1 MLPQRITRELV
12 VASLISET
20 TRLNLADYLN
30 KAKSISHDRES
41 LSANY
46 DVLLALRN
54 IWDYL
59 DKRRKEEDKVEKDI
73 IATRKEGYEEIMNP
87 IAELL
92 DAADP
97 HLSALNKEILLEER
111 KVGEAIKEQ
120 VADRDAL
127 AQFINDTIRAIT
139 IAPDNKELV
148 RIQKLLGT
156 EKSHKSQYGEY
167 APILSEVC
175 DELLKLIDGR
185 KKLIIDGEK
194 LQERMDKAISDGDQ
208 PAIVQIKE
216 LMELGKRELEE
227 NAASISE
234 NAFKK
239 VSQLPIAGYDIV
251 SKAIKPRT
259 HRWSWR
265 VDDIDLLYKKSPQF
279 VVKEPNTKAINAFMK
294 QKAEAEE
301 LDEYVDNTF
310 NGLVLFRKPFYVSV
324 KTTKDAS

>member
-1 MLPQRITRELV
+1 MLPQRITKELV

-20 TRLNLADYLN
+20 TRLNLQDYLQ

-41 LSANY
+41 LQANY

-59 DKRRKEEDKVEKDI
+59 DKRRKEEDKVEKEI

-97 HLSALNKEILLEER
+97 HLAILNKDILIGER
-111 KVGEAIKEQ
+111 KLGDAIKEQ

-127 AQFINDTIRAIT
+127 AQFINDTIRTIT
-139 IAPDNKELV
+139 GAPDNKELV
-148 RIQKLLGT
+148 RIQKLIGT
-156 EKSHKSQYGEY
+156 EKSHKNQYGEY

-185 KKLIIDGEK
+185 KNLIVESGK
-194 LQERMDKAISDGDQ
+194 LQERMNKAVADDDK

-216 LMELGKRELEE
+216 LMQLGKQELEE
-227 NAASISE
+227 NAVSISE

-239 VSQLPIAGYDIV
+239 VSQLPIVGYDVV

-265 VDDIDLLYKKSPQF
+265 VDDIELLYKKSPEF

-294 QKAEAEE
+294 QKADAEE
-301 LDEYVDNTF
+301 LDEYLDNSF